1 MSILLLEADNRQFY
15 ARIKQRPADCQR
27 TINYSIR
34 SSVNTPRYRKVY
46 AIRMTEE
53 ILGCLVP
60 FLDQASFKS

>member
-1 MSILLLEADNRQFY
+1 MLLLEADSRQRS
-15 ARIKQRPADCQR
+15 ARIKQRPADCR
-27 TINYSIR
+27 RIINYSIR
-34 SSVNTPRYRKVY
+34 SSVNTQRYRKVY